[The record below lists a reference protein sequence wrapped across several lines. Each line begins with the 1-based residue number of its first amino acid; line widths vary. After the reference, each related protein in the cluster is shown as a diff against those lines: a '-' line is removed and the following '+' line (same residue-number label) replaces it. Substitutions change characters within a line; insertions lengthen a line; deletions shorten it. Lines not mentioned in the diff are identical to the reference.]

1 MTDPNCPVC
10 GIRGRKISS
19 VTIERLA
26 EPEALTALETTAGFA
41 YCSAAGCE
49 VVWFQPE
56 SGVILDKESCR
67 VRVGMKEAG
76 PPRPVCY
83 CFEHTIEEI
92 ETAIKNGGSTNIPAD
107 IAAKCKQGLD
117 RCEETNPQGSCCLG
131 NINKIVKTVTPHQ
144 TNSPFTTLDED
155 MDCCGPNSGVCDLDK

>member
-10 GIRGRKISS
+10 GIRGRKVKA

-26 EPEALTALETTAGFA
+26 EPEALTALETTEGFV
-41 YCSAAGCE
+41 YCPAVGCD
-49 VVWFQPE
+49 VVWFH
-56 SGVILDKESCR
+56 SGSGITLRRTDCR
-67 VRVGMKEAG
+67 VRVGMKEAV

-83 CFEHTIEEI
+83 CFGHTIEEI
-92 ETAIKNGGSTNIPAD
+92 EAEIKNGGGTNIPAD

-131 NINKIVKTVTPHQ
+131 NINKIIKAITPHQ

-155 MDCCGPNSGVCDLDK
+155 DHC